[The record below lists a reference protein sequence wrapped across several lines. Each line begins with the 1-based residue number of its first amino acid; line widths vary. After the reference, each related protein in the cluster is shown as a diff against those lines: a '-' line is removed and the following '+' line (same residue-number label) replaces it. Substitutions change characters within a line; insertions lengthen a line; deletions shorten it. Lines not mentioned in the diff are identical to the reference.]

1 LWPDG
6 PWRFKS
12 SPAHCTRPGERWADV
27 FSDRAGRN
35 APTVNRFGHAG
46 LIGWRAKAGRTA
58 AEWLGRRTPLDAE
71 TLTTLVGLYL
81 FVSRTRRM
89 AQMLSRLRD
98 V

>member
-1 LWPDG
+1 MVAK
-6 PWRFKS
+6 RI
-12 SPAHCTRPGERWADV
+12 
-27 FSDRAGRN
+27 
-35 APTVNRFGHAG
+35 GHAG
-46 LIGWRAKAGRTA
+46 LVGWRAKAGRNA
-58 AEWLGRRTPLDAE
+58 AEWLGSRTPLDTG